1 VYATEWK
8 RQQNPRVAWADIDMK
23 SFVNFLIKEEEKKK
37 DEPVSKEIDTEE
49 SEEEEEET
57 GLYGSREIT
66 SDAADIIKSLRVK

>member
-1 VYATEWK
+1 MATRKINTFIEH
-8 RQQNPRVAWADIDMK
+8 
-23 SFVNFLIKEEEKKK
+23 LIREEEEKKK

>member
-1 VYATEWK
+1 MATRKINTFIEH
-8 RQQNPRVAWADIDMK
+8 
-23 SFVNFLIKEEEKKK
+23 LIREEEEKKK

-66 SDAADIIKSLRVK
+66 SDAADIIKSLRMK